1 MNKALII
8 IGVVV
13 LVLGIFANVYSETT
27 TNEYLWGLYST
38 SSTSIPYSSYSTM
51 LLIGGI
57 ILILAGALIKE
68 GKR

>member
-1 MNKALII
+1 MNKSLII

-27 TNEYLWGLYST
+27 TQEHLWGLYST
-38 SSTSIPYSSYSTM
+38 SDTSTPYSPYSTM

-57 ILILAGALIKE
+57 ILILIGVLIKE